1 MGLHD
6 VQAFEMVHYY
16 LINENM
22 AEKAATYAD
31 ALVALGASTKEAD
44 DIEHLGFFAAAIM
57 NSAHVL
63 RTEPRT
69 KPTQNDLALW
79 QLVER
84 IPLDYLTA
92 MYARNAQPGPTTIR
106 LITRLYHGGFP
117 ADKLWA
123 LAYRPIEWGKHVDDI
138 LALKGVPAQFFKDFG
153 PYVKEMNSGE
163 VQALAQSG
171 VPFSS
176 FIGPHEEGVSP
187 FEIVRLAADLPADFM
202 AAVS

>member
-16 LINENM
+16 LLNEKM

-31 ALVALGASTKEAD
+31 ALVARGASVEETD

-63 RTEPRT
+63 GTEPR
-69 KPTQNDLALW
+69 KEPTAEDLALW

-84 IPLDYLTA
+84 MPMDYLTS
-92 MYARNAQPGPTTIR
+92 MYTRGAQPGPTTLR
-106 LITRLYHGGFP
+106 LVTRLYHGGFP
-117 ADKLWA
+117 PDKLWA
-123 LAYRPIEWGKHVDDI
+123 LAYRPMAWRVDDV
-138 LALKGVPAQFFKDFG
+138 LALKSVSAQFFKDFG
-153 PYVKEMNSGE
+153 PYVKEMNSAE
-163 VQALAQSG
+163 VLALAQSG
-171 VPFSS
+171 IPFSS

-187 FEIVRLAADLPADFM
+187 FEIARLAAELPADFM